1 MEPRL
6 KEKLLK
12 ISMSLRY
19 FWRRISPPLSSE
31 RRKVI
36 QEQLGEESS
45 PDFDFFLLTLLSS
58 VIATLGLLTDS
69 AATII
74 GAMLVAPLM
83 TPIIGLG
90 MASVTGNS
98 RLLKKAT
105 SALVRGALLSIFV
118 SFLLTLGN
126 RFMPFLD
133 LRPESLPHEVLIR
146 TQPSPID
153 LGIALAGGLAAAFA
167 LAMPNISAALP
178 GVAIAT
184 ALMPPLSVV
193 GVGLAFGRLDVAGG
207 ALLLFLTNAVT
218 IAFAGMLVFVALG
231 FNRMRETTDGNVHR
245 LPRSLVV
252 SAIVIL
258 ILLAPLTYFSIK
270 FVRQGALIR
279 EQAAEREQIEKIVS
293 EEVAKINDSE
303 LADLEIVNQDN
314 LLRLLLTVRTKKPLQ
329 HAQGEALQNAIV
341 ERLGYMNKE
350 IELSINQVL
359 IINLDPKAP
368 PTFTPTPTVTQTA
381 TQGPSPTFT
390 QTSTPTATGTPLPSK
405 TPTPTQTATFTPT
418 ATHTSTPY
426 PAYVSRVTF
435 PGLKLRQF
443 PNGPEIGSL
452 RLGETL
458 KVLYGYQIVDGLVW
472 IEVQDSAGRLG
483 WVPQIYLIT
492 PTPTA
497 TPTAA
502 LSISMTPTP

>member
-1 MEPRL
+1 MER
-6 KEKLLK
+6 KTNDKLLK
-12 ISMSLRY
+12 TWTSLRY
-19 FWRRISPPLSSE
+19 LWRRISPPLSGE
-31 RRKVI
+31 RRSEV
-36 QEQLGEESS
+36 QRQLGENSS

-98 RLLKKAT
+98 DLLRKAA
-105 SALVRGALLSIFV
+105 SALVKGALLSIFI

-133 LRPESLPHEVLIR
+133 LRVENLPHEVLIR

-167 LAMPNISAALP
+167 LAMPDISAALP

-193 GVGLAFGRLDVAGG
+193 GVGLAFGRVDVAGG

-231 FNRMRETTDGNVHR
+231 FSRERLGLENNVHH
-245 LPRSLVV
+245 LPRNLVV
-252 SAIVIL
+252 SAVVIL
-258 ILLAPLTYFSIK
+258 ILRAPLTYFSIK
-270 FVRQGALIR
+270 FVREGAKIR
-279 EQAAEREQIEKIVS
+279 EQAAQRAEIEKVVS
-293 EEVAKINDSE
+293 EEVSKINGSE
-303 LADLEIVNQDN
+303 LAGLEIINRN
-314 LLRLLLTVRTKKPLQ
+314 RLMRLILTVRTKKPLQ
-329 HAQGEALQNAIV
+329 HAQGEALQNAIID
-341 ERLGYMNKE
+341 RLRYMDRE
-350 IELSINQVL
+350 IELSINQIL

-368 PTFTPTPTVTQTA
+368 PTATPTATITLTPTPGPSPTPTVT
-381 TQGPSPTFT
+381 PLPTE
-390 QTSTPTATGTPLPSK
+390 TGTPLPTSTGTATALPTS
-405 TPTPTQTATFTPT
+405 TPTETATP
-418 ATHTSTPY
+418 TPY
-426 PAYVSRVTF
+426 PALVKRVTF
-435 PGLKLRQF
+435 PGLRLRQF
-443 PNGPEIGSL
+443 PGGPEIGSL

-458 KVLYGYQIVDGLVW
+458 HVLTGYQIINGLVW
-472 IEVQDSAGRLG
+472 VEVEDQAGRQG
-483 WVPQIYLIT
+483 WIPQLYLIT
-492 PTPTA
+492 PSPQAPVTLTP
-497 TPTAA
+497 
-502 LSISMTPTP
+502 